1 MKLKYFVYKCFYIIL
16 KLNVKTLVRSAEV
29 LNNDSLGI
37 HLYINILLN
46 DIIVILSM
54 KEVVQ
59 NNIRGVLM

>member
-37 HLYINILLN
+37 HLCINILLN